1 MACNPYTIKIL
12 SIIVNGVNNGAEVF
26 TSSNN
31 GSFLVN
37 DDKTNLRFV
46 INSNTPISDSTG
58 LGYSLTIL
66 SPFQGEITQTLNNSN
81 NNNTG
86 NDTATLAGVIN
97 VTTPVPLNVTKNP
110 EFAIKGY
117 LSSNN
122 FSVYTDQNQDP
133 LSLTITLD
141 STSICSTGTYGGVVS
156 FAVVIA
162 GSKINNSNTN
172 QSVTLT
178 SQIVPPSTL
187 SLNPNDYI
195 VNQILNS
202 VNSISNSIQ
211 SLSDSLNQ
219 LNKNLSP
226 PKLNLKV
233 L

>member
-12 SIIVNGVNNGAEVF
+12 SIIVNGVNNNGAEVF
-26 TSSNN
+26 TSSSSN

-37 DDKTNLRFV
+37 DDKTNLTFV
-46 INSNTPISDSTG
+46 TNSNTPISDSTG

-66 SPFQGEITQTLNNSN
+66 SPFQGTITQTTN
-81 NNNTG
+81 NNNSG

>member
-12 SIIVNGVNNGAEVF
+12 SIIVNGVNNNGAEVF
-26 TSSNN
+26 TSSSSN

-37 DDKTNLRFV
+37 DDKTNLTFV
-46 INSNTPISDSTG
+46 TNSNTPISDSTG

-66 SPFQGEITQTLNNSN
+66 SPFQGTITQTTN
-81 NNNTG
+81 NNNSG

-122 FSVYTDQNQDP
+122 FSVYTDKNQDP